1 MTAAEQHPG
10 PAMPPADGV
19 RPTDGMRPADGMRPG
34 GPTPGG
40 PASGGPAPGGLT
52 PGGPTPGGPTSGG
65 PVPGGGRPPR
75 RWLKALVVFL
85 LIAIPAGYLVIS
97 ALQSRNG
104 GEDKAEAASA
114 KGLSAGYP
122 TRVQRRIYDVPVPPY
137 SKKVAFYETNS
148 WKVSSLYVQ
157 FVTDRDGLDAFLA
170 KIGTRRSALAE
181 GEVTITG
188 DQAKK
193 VGWQVGAAGH
203 DWAGMVLKQK
213 DPQPKLRITVKFD
226 SPEHPK
232 VYVVSTVTP

>member
-1 MTAAEQHPG
+1 
-10 PAMPPADGV
+10 MP
-19 RPTDGMRPADGMRPG
+19 PADGMRPG

-40 PASGGPAPGGLT
+40 PT

-65 PVPGGGRPPR
+65 GRPPR
-75 RWLKALVVFL
+75 RWLKILVVFL

-97 ALQSRNG
+97 AIQSRNG

-114 KGLSAGYP
+114 KGLAAGYP

-157 FVTDRDGLDAFLA
+157 FVTSRDGLDSFLA
-170 KIGTRRSALAE
+170 KLGTRRSALDK
-181 GEVTITG
+181 GEVTITKE
-188 DQAKK
+188 QARK
-193 VGWQVGAAGH
+193 VGWQVGAPGH
-203 DWAGMVLKQK
+203 DWAGMVIKQE

-226 SPEHPK
+226 SPAHPK

>member
-1 MTAAEQHPG
+1 MTAADQRPG
-10 PAMPPADGV
+10 AAMPPADG
-19 RPTDGMRPADGMRPG
+19 MR
-34 GPTPGG
+34 
-40 PASGGPAPGGLT
+40 

-75 RWLKALVVFL
+75 RWLKIIVIFL

-97 ALQSRNG
+97 AIQSRNG

-157 FVTDRDGLDAFLA
+157 FVTDRDGLDSFL
-170 KIGTRRSALAE
+170 KKLGTRRSALDK
-181 GEVTITG
+181 GEVTITKE
-188 DQAKK
+188 QAGK
-193 VGWQVGAAGH
+193 VGWQVGEPGH
-203 DWAGMVLKQK
+203 DWAGMFIKRQ

-226 SPEHPK
+226 NPAHPK

>member
-1 MTAAEQHPG
+1 MTAADQRPG
-10 PAMPPADGV
+10 AAMP
-19 RPTDGMRPADGMRPG
+19 PADGMRPG
-34 GPTPGG
+34 GPAPGG
-40 PASGGPAPGGLT
+40 PTS
-52 PGGPTPGGPTSGG
+52 GGPTPGGPTSGG
-65 PVPGGGRPPR
+65 PVSGGGRPPR
-75 RWLKALVVFL
+75 RWLKIIVVFL

-157 FVTDRDGLDAFLA
+157 FVTSRDGLDSFLH
-170 KIGTRRSALAE
+170 KLGTGRSALDK
-181 GEVTITG
+181 GEVTITKE
-188 DQAKK
+188 QAGK
-193 VGWQVGAAGH
+193 VGWQVGAPGH
-203 DWAGMVLKQK
+203 DWAGMVIKQK

-226 SPEHPK
+226 NPVHPK

>member
-1 MTAAEQHPG
+1 MTAAEQRPG
-10 PAMPPADGV
+10 APVPPA
-19 RPTDGMRPADGMRPG
+19 ADGRHPDGLTSG
-34 GPTPGG
+34 GSMSGGSTPGG
-40 PASGGPAPGGLT
+40 ST
-52 PGGPTPGGPTSGG
+52 PGGSA
-65 PVPGGGRPPR
+65 PGGGRPSR
-75 RWLKALVVFL
+75 RWLKAVIVFL

-97 ALQSRNG
+97 AIQSRNG
-104 GEDKAEAASA
+104 GEEKAEAASA

-157 FVTDRDGLDAFLA
+157 FVTDRDGLDSFLHR
-170 KIGTRRSALAE
+170 IGTGRSALDK
-181 GEVTITG
+181 GKVTITG
-188 DQAKK
+188 AQAKK

-203 DWAGMVLKQK
+203 DWAGMELKQK

-226 SPEHPK
+226 NPAHPK